1 MPILTPSPPHH
12 LTPMTETQIRTF
24 TDRSGVAWTVRK
36 VQPERVERRMAERR
50 RSAGDGGT
58 LVAERRATADRR
70 VTPQLRVRLPVEY
83 AQGWLL
89 LESSTG
95 ERRRVAPVPSNWAGL
110 SETAL
115 SLLVRVSAIGPG
127 STPDT

>member
-1 MPILTPSPPHH
+1 MSEL
-12 LTPMTETQIRTF
+12 QIRAF

-36 VQPERVERRMAERR
+36 VQPERVERRTADRR
-50 RSAGDGGT
+50 RSIGEGGSV
-58 LVAERRATADRR
+58 VAERRALPDRR
-70 VTPQLRVRLPVEY
+70 VTPQLRVRLPAEY

-95 ERRRVAPVPSNWAGL
+95 ERRRVAPVPSNWAAL

-115 SLLVRVSAIGPG
+115 SLLVRVIAIGPG
-127 STPDT
+127 SMEDE